1 MILFGTLLTSYHFRI
16 HIVYD
21 ILDKNRSN
29 QLITCSIFLA
39 YVFWIVVPVTRTICA
54 HYRVFGSM
62 VVFDERKR

>member
-1 MILFGTLLTSYHFRI
+1 MEDDFVWHTFNYHFRI

-39 YVFWIVVPVTRTICA
+39 YVFGLLFLVLEQSVLTIACLV
-54 HYRVFGSM
+54 H
-62 VVFDERKR
+62 